1 MFSLGALDQFALV
14 NEWQTTREFP
24 HIEFSCQVLSPH
36 QQFLIDTISSTESYK
51 TDHKGQALWRET
63 SGTEPS
69 FLGLKEDFYG
79 LSFPF

>member
-24 HIEFSCQVLSPH
+24 HIEFACQVLSPH

-51 TDHKGQALWRET
+51 TDHKGQAL
-63 SGTEPS
+63 
-69 FLGLKEDFYG
+69 DFRNRTF
-79 LSFPF
+79 FPWPQGGF